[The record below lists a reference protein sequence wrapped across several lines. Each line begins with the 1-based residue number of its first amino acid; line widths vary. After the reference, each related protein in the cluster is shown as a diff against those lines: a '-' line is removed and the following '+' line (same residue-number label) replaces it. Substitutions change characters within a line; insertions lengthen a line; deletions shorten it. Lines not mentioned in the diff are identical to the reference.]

1 MKDIELLEIAATE
14 IKWTRGGVPDGMPYA
29 VCRPEGS
36 FSFTSKGFLA
46 ISCLARSLQQN
57 RAALQR
63 GCKFESLRIV
73 VAKAVIRLF
82 ESRIEQGPTVSPEDL
97 AQLKDTVKEWFAKE
111 SASRTHVVP
120 CAVIPYPARSFDIG
134 SVRFMHADEFNA
146 ADLGVEEH
154 AGFRT
159 VWETIER
166 QLDEHA
172 ASWVTVVEIAGC
184 ESARSEEMAD
194 TVVDIALGA
203 LQTILGARNARF
215 MSRITARAN
224 PPYRG
229 GISVSENEISERL
242 RNMEAGRLLHPD
254 TLQSIIGS
262 TEELIASFGSR
273 INVFLRG
280 NSDLQALE
288 QAWCDGAYWFHE
300 GLAEPMDTVAVAKLE
315 TALENL
321 FAAGSSSG
329 SLKRISTALR
339 VMGSGQS
346 SENTETK
353 RVEFA
358 KRVVEA
364 RSRVLHGTRS
374 TTRDDPGIDR
384 EPVEMVVQELLARYS
399 LLLDAYSSEDGVEDK
414 DNVESFLE
422 WVDQKHTKT

>member
-14 IKWTRGGVPDGMPYA
+14 IKWTRGGVPDGTPYA

-36 FSFTSKGFLA
+36 FSFTSEGFLA
-46 ISCLARSLQQN
+46 ISRLARSLQQN
-57 RAALQR
+57 RATLRR
-63 GCKFESLRIV
+63 GSKFECLRIV
-73 VAKAVIRLF
+73 VANAVIRLF
-82 ESRIEQGPTVSPEDL
+82 ESRIEQGATVSPKDL
-97 AQLKDTVKEWFAKE
+97 AQLKDTVEEWFAKE

-120 CAVIPYPARSFDIG
+120 CSVIPYPARSFDIG
-134 SVRFMHADEFNA
+134 PVRFMHAAEFNA
-146 ADLGVEEH
+146 ADFGIEEH
-154 AGFRT
+154 VGFET
-159 VWETIER
+159 AWEMIER
-166 QLDEHA
+166 QLGEHA
-172 ASWVTVVEIAGC
+172 ASWVAVVEIAGC
-184 ESARSEEMAD
+184 ERARSEEMAD

-203 LQTILGARNARF
+203 VQTILGARDARF
-215 MSRITARAN
+215 MSRITARVN

-229 GISVSENEISERL
+229 GISVSENEISEHL

-254 TLQSIIGS
+254 TLESIIGS
-262 TEELIASFGSR
+262 AEEWIDSFGSR
-273 INVFLRG
+273 IRAFLSG
-280 NSDLQALE
+280 GSDLQTLE

-346 SENTETK
+346 NEGTETE

-358 KRVVEA
+358 RRVVAA

-374 TTRDDPGIDR
+374 TTRDDPGVDR
-384 EPVEMVVQELLARYS
+384 EPVEMVVQRLLTRYS

-414 DNVESFLE
+414 DNMKSFLG